1 MYGSG
6 EHAPNIK
13 QRITRVEDLPKPKI
27 KKLSRNYKKCKCPF
41 CGHLSYRDNTFTRKL
56 HDIGDIKAN
65 RPRDLLVSYS
75 QHRCSKCG
83 RYFNA
88 DLRDL
93 ADHHCQY
100 TRRVVKLAVRHI
112 VQDSLSYRAASW
124 HLWRDHLVFVPWATI
139 QNWVEAL
146 DDSLPPMT

>member
-27 KKLSRNYKKCKCPF
+27 KKLSRSHKKCKCPF

-100 TRRVVKLAVRHI
+100 TRRVVKLAVRYI
-112 VQDSLSYRAASW
+112 AQNGLSYRAASQ
-124 HLWRDHLVFVPWATI
+124 HLWRNHRVFVPWATI